1 RMATPNTSR
10 VRAISPCSRSSFHTI
25 ARITG
30 APLNQCDWRSELRSF
45 VDVEDDHA
53 AETRENLRR
62 PTEIAETLA
71 PRLDIGAGEFNPFLA
86 PGDGRGKRMS
96 AAPSPHPLR
105 LLADVRAV

>member
-1 RMATPNTSR
+1 MGTPNTRR
-10 VRAISPCSRSSFHTI
+10 VRADSPRPRSALHTI

-71 PRLDIGAGEFNPFLA
+71 PRLDIGAGEFNPLLA
-86 PGDGRGKRMS
+86 SGDVSGKRMS
-96 AAPSPHPLR
+96 GAPY
-105 LLADVRAV
+105 